1 MKILKHG
8 SFMNRGNI
16 FYNWLFVILYFLN
29 ECKIYSN
36 KMILTPRALILKMF
50 FFLIVKELNNETYF
64 ARASSMVNF
73 IFFFK
78 KEYSKYILSPLYSL
92 FINNTLSFI
101 KFTNFTHLFCFNINS
116 TQLLFTVS

>member
-50 FFLIVKELNNETYF
+50 CFLIVKELNNETYF

-73 IFFFK
+73 IFFLQ
-78 KEYSKYILSPLYSL
+78 KEI
-92 FINNTLSFI
+92 F
-101 KFTNFTHLFCFNINS
+101 
-116 TQLLFTVS
+116 